1 MKQKIRER
9 LARDFWLVIIS
20 IGVALYLA
28 EQNIVPGLIALA
40 HSGEYLASFVAGMF
54 FTSLFTIAPAG
65 VALAELSLRAS
76 PFLVALFGATGAV
89 VGDLI
94 LFTFVRGT
102 LASDLNALLGRVWTH
117 RLSHAVRS
125 PLMRW
130 VMPILGALVIA
141 SPLPDEL
148 GVTMLGL
155 SHLRLAIFI
164 PISFVMN
171 FLGIILVAFV
181 ASAM

>member
-1 MKQKIRER
+1 MRQKVRER
-9 LARDFWLVIIS
+9 LARDFWLIVIS
-20 IGVALYLA
+20 LGLAVYLA
-28 EQNIVPGLIALA
+28 EENVVPALIAMA
-40 HSGEYLASFVAGMF
+40 HSGEYLASFIAGMF

-76 PFLVALFGATGAV
+76 PFFVALFGAAGAV
-89 VGDLI
+89 AGDLI
-94 LFTFVRGT
+94 LFTFVKGT
-102 LASDLNALLGRVWTH
+102 LSNDLQALVGRMWTR

-130 VMPILGALVIA
+130 VMPILGAFVIA

-171 FLGIILVAFV
+171 FLGIIAVAFL
-181 ASAM
+181 ASAF